1 MHALHPNGPEW
12 IVNKSS
18 LSTHNQTHAH
28 SLSLPCLNT
37 NLSQNHDTV
46 YKREKGEPRV
56 TFIHRTKTK
65 ISYMSC
71 VPKHD
76 ISSHFQHIPG
86 RG

>member
-1 MHALHPNGPEW
+1 MHALHPDGPEW

-18 LSTHNQTHAH
+18 VSTHNQTHAL

-56 TFIHRTKTK
+56 TFTL
-65 ISYMSC
+65 
-71 VPKHD
+71 D
-76 ISSHFQHIPG
+76 QN
-86 RG
+86 

>member
-18 LSTHNQTHAH
+18 VSTHNQTHAL

-56 TFIHRTKTK
+56 TF
-65 ISYMSC
+65 
-71 VPKHD
+71 
-76 ISSHFQHIPG
+76 
-86 RG
+86 